1 MSKYSD
7 AKELAGLTLGQKTEY
22 ANQYDASLLQPV
34 PRSLNRDDLALGDEL
49 PFIGHDIW
57 TMYELSWLNDKGL
70 PQVAVGEV
78 FIPATSPNL
87 IESKSFK
94 LYLNSFNMSSFAS
107 KATVKA
113 MMEKDLALASGAPV
127 VVQLHDLDDT
137 TNNVKPW
144 SIPSLDGYEL
154 TEEVSE
160 EPDTSLLQ
168 LGDIEVK
175 AKWQTHLFRSLCP
188 VTAQP
193 DWASVRVEYQGKEIL
208 PASLLTYLVSF
219 RTHQG
224 FHEQCVEQIF
234 RDLIAVANPNRLLV
248 EARFMRRG
256 GLDINPMRMKG
267 MFEVNHQRL
276 SRQ

>member
-1 MSKYSD
+1 M
-7 AKELAGLTLGQKTEY
+7 AGLHDAPLGKETQYPSE
-22 ANQYDASLLQPV
+22 YDASLLYPI
-34 PRSLNRDDLALGDEL
+34 PRAPGRAESNIINPL
-49 PFIGHDIW
+49 PFTGYDTW
-57 TMYELSWLNDKGL
+57 TAYELSWLDLKGK
-70 PQVAVGEV
+70 PVVAIGY
-78 FIPATSPNL
+78 FSFSYDSPN
-87 IESKSFK
+87 IVESKSFK